1 MKVSRGVKLGCL
13 APIIVLLSL
22 IGGLFLLDAFLPS
35 GVRRALPES
44 ATDIQEYY
52 SDSWNGDFVRLIKAR
67 LPEGDYHQYAKAL
80 NLSTRFDESK
90 HSDIRSKIDI
100 GAGDAPAW
108 WDPPQS
114 SSTTYFDHVKG
125 DDYVKTLK
133 YSNGT
138 VYLFITS
145 W

>member
-1 MKVSRGVKLGCL
+1 MKISRGVKWGC
-13 APIIVLLSL
+13 IVPVVSGLSL
-22 IGGLFLLDAFLPS
+22 IAILYLLDTFMPS
-35 GVRRALPES
+35 AARRALPKS

-67 LPEGDYHQYAKAL
+67 LPKDDYEEYAKAL
-80 NLSTRFDESK
+80 DLSTRFDEST
-90 HSDIRSKIDI
+90 HADIRSMIDI

-108 WDPPQS
+108 WDPPPS
-114 SSTTYFDHVKG
+114 SSTTYFDHVRG

-138 VYLFITS
+138 VYLFIGS